1 MRLRHHCCQLRK
13 KEANAECGKTFQLI
27 WSYNSSTWR
36 FPFLQTPSVM
46 LSFGFC
52 GSAQSGT
59 LWLNDCNLETLQI
72 KEQGLKCSNCASSL
86 PTQSLRDR
94 LVRHRHRFFSSYTGS
109 SATVPSRFINIFLF
123 HLFFFYF
130 FCLCSMQPQTSQTF
144 FLWSKMFQQLNLFL
158 CCRVAGKK
166 AVSIAFY
173 LIWQLFANTF
183 FLHISR
189 IFMIWTFSFFRHF

>member
-13 KEANAECGKTFQLI
+13 KEANAGCGKTFQLI
-27 WSYNSSTWR
+27 WSYNSSTWH

-86 PTQSLRDR
+86 PTQSP
-94 LVRHRHRFFSSYTGS
+94 TGIVS
-109 SATVPSRFINIFLF
+109 TVSTPAAHQLFLQD
-123 HLFFFYF
+123 LLIFFFFTYSF
-130 FCLCSMQPQTSQTF
+130 FFFTFSVFVLCSHRPPRLFSLVKVVPAAQFISLLQTSREKT
-144 FLWSKMFQQLNLFL
+144 
-158 CCRVAGKK
+158 C
-166 AVSIAFY
+166 
-173 LIWQLFANTF
+173 
-183 FLHISR
+183 
-189 IFMIWTFSFFRHF
+189 